1 MVSRVVSRF
10 DAPDVEALLNARSYP
25 VAERVVGEGV
35 FEAEADAP
43 LLEYRRTVTFDGAR
57 AVQTATFRLALP
69 YFAWVFIPFF
79 RHALR
84 RPARDRPSWWLP
96 PDRFDARATTVLGTL
111 CAAAVLFGYIN
122 TLFNQTIAFAA
133 DEFHAN
139 NAAQGVAG
147 GFVRAGG
154 VLAFVI
160 VATADRR
167 GRRPVI
173 LAAGAAG
180 CLLSLTGAVAPSLP
194 WLTGSQVLTQGC
206 AYGLFILLPVLA
218 VEELPAGSRAYAVG
232 LLAMAAALGAGVSV
246 VALRLADI
254 AVWGWR
260 LVYVIPVF
268 GLLLLPGIR
277 KRLPESKRF
286 EAPHVEAPLRG
297 HGRRLWL
304 LAAAGFLL
312 NLFVAPD
319 AQFGNRFLKHERHY
333 TGGGIAVLSIV
344 SGTPGV
350 IGIIVGGLLADRRG
364 RKPVAFVALTLGTVL
379 AVAFYFASGASMWLW
394 AIVSNIVTAAEIPA
408 LGVYGP
414 ELFPTSLRGTANGM
428 TFLVALAGS
437 VGGLLAVG
445 ALSDRFGSIGPAMAI
460 VGIGPMLLAFLVAF
474 AFPETAR
481 RELEDINPED
491 RRPP

>member
-1 MVSRVVSRF
+1 MSRVVTRF
-10 DAPDVEALLNARSYP
+10 DGPDVDTLLRPRSHP
-25 VAERVVGEGV
+25 VAEHLVGDGV
-35 FEAEADAP
+35 FEAGADAP
-43 LLEYRRTVTFDGAR
+43 LRGYRRTVTFDGDR
-57 AVQTATFRLALP
+57 VTQTVTFRLALP

-84 RPARDRPSWWLP
+84 TPARDRPQWWLP

-111 CAAAVLFGYIN
+111 CASAVLFGYIN

-133 DEFHAN
+133 DEFHAG

-160 VATADRR
+160 VALADRR

-173 LAAGAAG
+173 LGAGAAG
-180 CLLSLTGAVAPSLP
+180 CLLSLTGAVAPSLA
-194 WLTGSQVLTQGC
+194 WLTGSQVLTQAC
-206 AYGLFILLPVLA
+206 AYGLFILLPVVA

-232 LLAMAAALGAGVSV
+232 LLAMAAALGGGVSV
-246 VALRLADI
+246 AALRLADV

-268 GLLLLPGIR
+268 GLLLLPGIAR
-277 KRLPESKRF
+277 RLPESKRF
-286 EAPHVEAPLRG
+286 EAPHVDAPLRG
-297 HGRRLWL
+297 HGGRLWL
-304 LAAAGFLL
+304 LATAGFLL
-312 NLFVAPD
+312 NVFVAPD
-319 AQFGNRFLKHERHY
+319 AQFSNRFLKHERHY

-344 SGTPGV
+344 SGTPGA

-364 RKPVAFVALTLGTVL
+364 RKPVACVALTLGTVL
-379 AVAFYFASGASMWLW
+379 SVAFYFASGAPMWLW

-437 VGGLLAVG
+437 VTGLLAVG
-445 ALSDRFGSIGPAMAI
+445 GLSDQFGSIGPAMAV
-460 VGIGPMLLAFLVAF
+460 VGAGPILLALLVALG
-474 AFPETAR
+474 FPETAR
-481 RELEDINPED
+481 RELEDLNPED
-491 RRPP
+491 RGVP

>member
-1 MVSRVVSRF
+1 MSRVVTRF
-10 DAPDVEALLNARSYP
+10 DGPDVDALLRPRTYP
-25 VAERVVGEGV
+25 VAERLVGEGV
-35 FEAEADAP
+35 FEAEAGAP
-43 LLEYRRTVTFDGAR
+43 MREYRRTVTLDGNKAE
-57 AVQTATFRLALP
+57 QTVTFQLALP
-69 YFAWVFIPFF
+69 YFGWIFIPFF

-84 RPARDRPSWWLP
+84 KPARDRPQWWLP

-160 VATADRR
+160 VALADKR

-173 LAAGAAG
+173 LGAGTAG
-180 CLLSLTGAVAPSLP
+180 CLLALTGAVAPSLP

-206 AYGLFILLPVLA
+206 AYGLFILLPVVA

-232 LLAMAAALGAGVSV
+232 LLAMAAALGAGASV
-246 VALRLADI
+246 LALRLADI

-268 GLLLLPGIR
+268 GLLLLPGIGR
-277 KRLPESKRF
+277 RLPESRRF
-286 EAPHVEAPLRG
+286 EAPHVDAPLRG

-312 NLFVAPD
+312 NIFVAPD

-333 TGGGIAVLSIV
+333 TGGGIATLSIV
-344 SGTPGV
+344 SGTPGA

-379 AVAFYFASGASMWLW
+379 SVAFYFASGAPMWLW

-437 VGGLLAVG
+437 VAGLLAVG
-445 ALSDRFGSIGPAMAI
+445 GLSDQFGSIGPAMAI
-460 VGIGPMLLAFLVAF
+460 VGVGPVLLAFLVAL

-481 RELEDINPED
+481 RELEDLNPED
-491 RRPP
+491 RGVP